1 MAITA
6 SGPIPT
12 DDSKSAEDVATSIPM
27 AATPDGV
34 QSAAQNDAAEPGYPS
49 GPRFWLMI
57 FALCLG
63 GFLVSLVSHAYL
75 S

>member
-1 MAITA
+1 MATTA

-12 DDSKSAEDVATSIPM
+12 DESKSAEDAATSIPM
-27 AATPDGV
+27 AA
-34 QSAAQNDAAEPGYPS
+34 QSAAQNDAVEPGYPS

-63 GFLVSLVSHAYL
+63 GFLVSLVSHPYR